1 MNINDLLTELRQ
13 NLNNPDFE
21 YRDVQQN
28 AIEAS
33 FSHNHGLFD
42 MTCGIGKTLIQAS
55 IIRNA
60 VEECK
65 NNNKQFIGLF
75 VCHRLMLEDQVM
87 NEYERFFKFSELGV
101 KLIKL
106 NCEGD
111 NSLKAIAKN
120 KMQTAK
126 KNEHVL
132 YMTTTA
138 SINDY
143 IKVNTTANKDGI
155 VEAGIHIFKPL
166 TLYVHD
172 EAHKEYNARIIDQIL
187 FSSKTSKAHFF
198 TATPGQYLTDNDDLP
213 TIATCTYA
221 DAVKAGYTA
230 CC

>member
-1 MNINDLLTELRQ
+1 MTINDLLSELRQ

-33 FSHNHGLFD
+33 FSPNHGLCH

-106 NCEGD
+106 NSEGD

-143 IKVNTTANKDGI
+143 IKVNTTARKDG
-155 VEAGIHIFKPL
+155 V
-166 TLYVHD
+166 
-172 EAHKEYNARIIDQIL
+172 ARI
-187 FSSKTSKAHFF
+187 
-198 TATPGQYLTDNDDLP
+198 
-213 TIATCTYA
+213 
-221 DAVKAGYTA
+221 
-230 CC
+230 